1 MPWLNIGQYHQF
13 LVGSQLV
20 GMQLSPFVS
29 LIAGIALK
37 GQESGGK
44 LRKPVLRN
52 YPHCGELGDEENKE
66 CLWDCDWQPIPD
78 NIIANFGPLRNTEFV
93 ESAECLR
100 DCKSIQT
107 CLATAQ
113 PV

>member
-1 MPWLNIGQYHQF
+1 
-13 LVGSQLV
+13 
-20 GMQLSPFVS
+20 MQLSPFVS
-29 LIAGIALK
+29 LVTSIAMI
-37 GQESGGK
+37 GQGRE
-44 LRKPVLRN
+44 RKARRPVLRN
-52 YPHCGELGDEENKE
+52 YPNCGELGDEAKKE